1 MKKKYKCYIIQ
12 KKMKGLS
19 MQVKS
24 NGKLYIVGTPIGNLD
39 DITIRAVEI
48 LKKVDV
54 ILAEDT
60 RQTLKLLNHFEISKH
75 MISYHRHNEDDK
87 IEKIVEILNSGK
99 NLALVS
105 DAGMPIISDPGQNLV
120 KYLVKNNYDIEVV
133 PGVTA
138 LITAIVKSGLDS
150 TRFTFEGFLSVN
162 KKQRKERLKSLV
174 NETRTMIFY
183 EAPHKI
189 LSTLKDMYEYFG
201 NRDIC
206 IARELT
212 KIHEEYRYT
221 NFKDAI
227 LNIEENGI
235 KGEIVL
241 VISGASEDKINEE
254 KNKEIEQINSLELVK
269 EYMKNG
275 DTKKDA
281 IKKVAKLKGVNKDV
295 VYKECLD
302 I

>member
-1 MKKKYKCYIIQ
+1 MIDKNK
-12 KKMKGLS
+12 
-19 MQVKS
+19 
-24 NGKLYIVGTPIGNLD
+24 GKLYIVGTPIGNLD
-39 DITIRAVEI
+39 DITIRAVNT
-48 LKKVDV
+48 LRNVDV

-189 LSTLKDMYEYFG
+189 LSTLKDMYEYFE

-227 LNIEENGI
+227 INIEENGI

-241 VISGASEDKINEE
+241 VISGASQDKINEE

-295 VYKECLD
+295 VYKECLN

>member
-1 MKKKYKCYIIQ
+1 MIDKNK
-12 KKMKGLS
+12 
-19 MQVKS
+19 
-24 NGKLYIVGTPIGNLD
+24 GKLYIVGTPIGNLD
-39 DITIRAVEI
+39 DITIRAVNT
-48 LKKVDV
+48 LRNVDV

-99 NLALVS
+99 NIALVS

-227 LNIEENGI
+227 INIEENGI

-295 VYKECLD
+295 VYKECLN

>member
-1 MKKKYKCYIIQ
+1 MIDKNK
-12 KKMKGLS
+12 
-19 MQVKS
+19 
-24 NGKLYIVGTPIGNLD
+24 GKLYIVGTPIGNLD
-39 DITIRAVEI
+39 DITIRAVNT
-48 LKKVDV
+48 LRNVDV

-150 TRFTFEGFLSVN
+150 TRFSFEGFLSVN

-227 LNIEENGI
+227 INIEENGI

-254 KNKEIEQINSLELVK
+254 KNKEIEQIKQINSLELVK

>member
-1 MKKKYKCYIIQ
+1 MIDKNK
-12 KKMKGLS
+12 
-19 MQVKS
+19 
-24 NGKLYIVGTPIGNLD
+24 GKLYIVGTPIGNLD
-39 DITIRAVEI
+39 DITIRAVNT
-48 LKKVDV
+48 LRNVDV

-75 MISYHRHNEDDK
+75 MISYHRHNEDD
-87 IEKIVEILNSGK
+87 N
-99 NLALVS
+99 
-105 DAGMPIISDPGQNLV
+105 
-120 KYLVKNNYDIEVV
+120 IEVV

-227 LNIEENGI
+227 INIEENGI

>member
-1 MKKKYKCYIIQ
+1 MIDKNK
-12 KKMKGLS
+12 
-19 MQVKS
+19 
-24 NGKLYIVGTPIGNLD
+24 GKLYIVGTPIGNLD
-39 DITIRAVEI
+39 DITIRAVNT
-48 LKKVDV
+48 LRNVDV

-227 LNIEENGI
+227 INIEENGI

-241 VISGASEDKINEE
+241 VISGASEEKINEE

-269 EYMKNG
+269 EYMRNG

>member
-1 MKKKYKCYIIQ
+1 MINK
-12 KKMKGLS
+12 
-19 MQVKS
+19 
-24 NGKLYIVGTPIGNLD
+24 GKLYIVGTPIGNLD
-39 DITIRAVEI
+39 DITIRAI
-48 LKKVDV
+48 NTLKDVDI

-75 MISYHRHNEDDK
+75 MISYHRHNEDEK
-87 IEKIVEILNSGK
+87 IDKIVEILNEGK

-162 KKQRKERLKSLV
+162 KRQRKERLKSLV

-227 LNIEENGI
+227 INIEENGI

-295 VYKECLD
+295 VYKECLN

>member
-1 MKKKYKCYIIQ
+1 MIDKNK
-12 KKMKGLS
+12 
-19 MQVKS
+19 
-24 NGKLYIVGTPIGNLD
+24 GKLYIVGTPIGNLD
-39 DITIRAVEI
+39 DITIRAVNT
-48 LKKVDV
+48 LRNVDV

-227 LNIEENGI
+227 INIEENGI

-295 VYKECLD
+295 VYKECFD

>member
-1 MKKKYKCYIIQ
+1 MIDKNK
-12 KKMKGLS
+12 
-19 MQVKS
+19 
-24 NGKLYIVGTPIGNLD
+24 GKLYIVGTPIGNLD
-39 DITIRAVEI
+39 DITIRAVNT
-48 LKKVDV
+48 LRNVDV

-60 RQTLKLLNHFEISKH
+60 RQTLKLLNYFEISKH

-227 LNIEENGI
+227 INIEENGI

-302 I
+302 M

>member
-1 MKKKYKCYIIQ
+1 MIDKNK
-12 KKMKGLS
+12 
-19 MQVKS
+19 
-24 NGKLYIVGTPIGNLD
+24 GKLYIVGTPIGNLD
-39 DITIRAVEI
+39 DITIRAVNT
-48 LKKVDV
+48 LRNVDV

-189 LSTLKDMYEYFG
+189 LSTLEDMYEYFG